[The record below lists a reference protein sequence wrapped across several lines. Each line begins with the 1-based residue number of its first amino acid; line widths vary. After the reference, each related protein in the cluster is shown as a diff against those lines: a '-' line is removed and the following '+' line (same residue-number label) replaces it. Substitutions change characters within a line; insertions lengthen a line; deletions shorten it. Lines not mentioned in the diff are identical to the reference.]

1 MKVIQKK
8 NIKYIKLCLISPIFE
23 IVTNIIYLTSFLIL
37 AFLYTN
43 IGRNY
48 NNNEI
53 SRITEL
59 YLLKSQF
66 TLIKSDTDYIN
77 YLKTILQ
84 KLYTYNKDTDS
95 LPFLVPSGSVRLTK
109 YAYKGCSESI
119 DFTKNCNNNYK
130 CIITTLQDVFDNK
143 NCGIPKKK
151 KKNRDDGGPLK
162 KLVPNFPG
170 KYTSYNLLNGGE
182 YMDITIDDFDD
193 PTELETFIK
202 DYDLNFLVLQ
212 INFEIPAN
220 DNNVNAIIGIE
231 MLNYY
236 TNINYYFSVTPFN
249 TYRAKYLLFVT
260 TFIFFTIVV
269 FLNIVK
275 LIYEI
280 NVKLIWSVHIFV
292 FLNEVLDV
300 FLIIFTI
307 FFISEGKS
315 VEFHKPDNFYS
326 PLAFLSIRKFI
337 IAVLCYIM
345 ICFPF
350 RFISLI
356 SWANSISGVFVKY
369 ISILFRMLPGMIIIF
384 FVFGMVFAMF
394 GLANYSLYNEMVY
407 EYSTLYNSFLSI
419 WDTTIISDMI
429 HPRDSKIFHNLSVSE
444 YFILI
449 NIFEYIVSFFLI
461 AIGTATIVYLYKR
474 ASVLEMDKVE
484 NEIMIKLKQIE
495 EKLEEGKET
504 EDNDLRRLKKQILWL
519 NLSNKHELYNH
530 YSSISDLLLFKTSN
544 QIISSLKYLFAIKPE
559 LQFKKLN
566 NKFGIIIEIKNEKSH
581 LKEEELDQIDILI
594 DWLTFVGCK
603 IPVALYSQINIEK
616 TLKMKLHSSYQYIKF
631 INDQREIDSFIVEN
645 NKEMSLIHENK
656 FTIICENENPPEK
669 KKVSVLNLL
678 DNSKTNNDQSN
689 NSFQSNSSKSDNS
702 SSHSSSSKS
711 SKSSKSSHSSNE
723 KNNSHASLVD

>member
-53 SRITEL
+53 SKITEL

-66 TLIKSDTDYIN
+66 TSIKSDTDYIN

-95 LPFLVPSGSVRLTK
+95 LPFLIPSGSVRLTK
-109 YAYKGCSESI
+109 YAYKGCSDSI

-143 NCGIPKKK
+143 NCGIPYKG
-151 KKNRDDGGPLK
+151 KKNRDEGGPLK

-193 PTELETFIK
+193 PTLLEQFII
-202 DYDLNFLVLQ
+202 DYDINFLVLQ
-212 INFEIPAN
+212 INFEIPC
-220 DNNVNAIIGIE
+220 NNNCVNAIVGIE

-236 TNINYYFSVTPFN
+236 TNLNYYFSVTPFN
-249 TYRAKYLLFVT
+249 TYHQNHALFIVI
-260 TFIFFTIVV
+260 FIFFCIVV

-280 NVKLIWSVHIFV
+280 NVKLILSVHIFV
-292 FLNEVLDV
+292 GLNEILNIL
-300 FLIIFTI
+300 LIIFSI

-315 VEFHKPDNFYS
+315 VEFHKPDYFVT
-326 PLAFLSIRKFI
+326 PLPFLSVRKYI
-337 IAVLCYIM
+337 ISILCLIM

-350 RFISLI
+350 RFVSLM
-356 SWANSISGVFVKY
+356 SWAKSISAPFVKY
-369 ISILFRMLPGMIIIF
+369 ISIIFRMLPGMIIIF
-384 FVFGMVFAMF
+384 FIF
-394 GLANYSLYNEMVY
+394 GLIIVMSSLSNYTLYNEMVY
-407 EYSTLYNSFLSI
+407 EYSTIYNAFLSI
-419 WDTTIISDMI
+419 WDVNMIYDMI
-429 HPRDSKIFHNLSVSE
+429 NPTKSKIFHSLTASE
-444 YFILI
+444 YFIVI
-449 NIFEYIVSFFLI
+449 NIFEIMLFIFLI
-461 AIGTATIVYLYKR
+461 CIATATMVYLYKR
-474 ASVLEMDKVE
+474 ASALEMDKVE

-504 EDNDLRRLKKQILWL
+504 EDNDLRKLKKQILWL
-519 NLSNKHELYNH
+519 NLSNKHDLYNH
-530 YSSISDLLLFKTSN
+530 YSSMNDLLLFKTSN

-566 NKFGIIIEIKNEKSH
+566 NKFGIIIEIKNDKSH

-723 KNNSHASLVD
+723 KSNSHASLVD